1 MCVCTHHQN
10 PKLLL
15 NGIGQKDL
23 ILDDLMA
30 KAVCEFGREECMM
43 RECKQCPGKNGV
55 IKFLQ
60 ELPALEEKSVI
71 KYKQWVTV
79 DRCNLEDQTETVEDF
94 INNLAAAI
102 IKLLCHHYVSQ
113 KQSSFCNKCK
123 ESLLVNEGVLIGD
136 FSENY
141 LFLVQDAVQGFH

>member
-1 MCVCTHHQN
+1 
-10 PKLLL
+10 
-15 NGIGQKDL
+15 
-23 ILDDLMA
+23 
-30 KAVCEFGREECMM
+30 MM

-71 KYKQWVTV
+71 KYMQWVTV

-102 IKLLCHHYVSQ
+102 IKLLRHDYVSQ
-113 KQSSFCNKCK
+113 KQSSFFNECK
-123 ESLLVNEGVLIGD
+123 ESLLVNEA
-136 FSENY
+136 F
-141 LFLVQDAVQGFH
+141 